1 MDFLVILFGLIGFCA
16 FCVLLFGKRITMP
29 EGLPTGTLQFFS
41 KIASN
46 SAIQFHNHT
55 HLPIGLAAGSN
66 AFANRYQ
73 AVQIAANYV
82 ARLANFAF
90 YRLSNNKLAIGKAH
104 TKPIE
109 NEERCNF
116 NIRL

>member
-16 FCVLLFGKRITMP
+16 FCVLLFGKRTTMP
-29 EGLPTGTLQFFS
+29 EGLPTGTVQFFS

-46 SAIQFHNHT
+46 PAFHFHNHT
-55 HLPIGLAAGSN
+55 HLPFGLATGSN

-90 YRLSNNKLAIGKAH
+90 YRLSNKKLVIGNGY
-104 TKPIE
+104 TKLIK
-109 NEERCNF
+109 NNERCNC